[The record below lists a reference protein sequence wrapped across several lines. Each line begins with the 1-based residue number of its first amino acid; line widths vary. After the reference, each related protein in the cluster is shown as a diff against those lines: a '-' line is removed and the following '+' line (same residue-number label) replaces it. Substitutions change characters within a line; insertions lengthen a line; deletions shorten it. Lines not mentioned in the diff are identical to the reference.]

1 MGNCRITLTLTID
14 EDIKSKMD
22 KVSKNNGIKC
32 STFISRI
39 VTEYFN
45 NKLTELHLND
55 NIEKKFNNYDG
66 KEYLPSNLITEYFN
80 NNIVFVD
87 QIQKVNSLFA
97 NTTFNGT
104 LERTKIPVQNIPND
118 EEVGVAETREHI
130 KSQNNMLS
138 QNDEEE
144 DDEYTEQPINNME
157 EDYEEYSSNTS
168 EVPTEP
174 QHEPVPQH
182 QPVQKKRNKNI
193 LFGK

>member
-1 MGNCRITLTLTID
+1 
-14 EDIKSKMD
+14 
-22 KVSKNNGIKC
+22 
-32 STFISRI
+32 
-39 VTEYFN
+39 
-45 NKLTELHLND
+45 
-55 NIEKKFNNYDG
+55 
-66 KEYLPSNLITEYFN
+66 
-80 NNIVFVD
+80 
-87 QIQKVNSLFA
+87 
-97 NTTFNGT
+97 
-104 LERTKIPVQNIPND
+104 
-118 EEVGVAETREHI
+118 
-130 KSQNNMLS
+130 MLS